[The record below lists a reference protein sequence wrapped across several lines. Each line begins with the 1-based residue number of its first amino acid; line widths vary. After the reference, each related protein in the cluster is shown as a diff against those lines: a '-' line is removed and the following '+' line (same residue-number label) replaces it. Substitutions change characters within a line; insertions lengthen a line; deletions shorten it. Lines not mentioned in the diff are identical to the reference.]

1 MTTIALEEPI
11 ADTVKLPSEH
21 EIRTRAYELYEIRG
35 REDGHA
41 EDDWYQAESE
51 LLDRAAKKRVA

>member
-1 MTTIALEEPI
+1 MTTITQEEPLTE
-11 ADTVKLPSEH
+11 AVKLPSEH

-41 EDDWYQAESE
+41 QDDWYQAESE
-51 LLDRAAKKRVA
+51 LLNQAAQKQAA